1 MEPLKVITVTE
12 EQLESLIDKKIDQL
26 HDAVKKQSEITD
38 PLLDIAS
45 LKVNLKWPDGKAR
58 RLVKEGRL
66 KPEFTGNG
74 KKLNFEAIKE
84 SEPTEID
91 PRRYGAPLWPE
102 RHSLESL
109 EQRRALDPFRFDCMY
124 QGHPS
129 SKEGL
134 LYGDNFK
141 TYDTPTGSDEI
152 IRKANYTDT
161 ADTGTDYL
169 CSICYDVLKGGQ
181 INITDVLYTQAPMEE
196 TEPATAQMLLRNGTR
211 AALIESN
218 NGGRGFARNVQRK
231 ATAVHVEWFHQS
243 GNKES
248 RILTNSATVLQNIRF
263 PEGWR
268 LRWPELYAHLTTY
281 KRLFKANKNDDA
293 PDALTGIVEKEII
306 NKNNRILY
314 MG

>member
-1 MEPLKVITVTE
+1 
-12 EQLESLIDKKIDQL
+12 
-26 HDAVKKQSEITD
+26 
-38 PLLDIAS
+38 
-45 LKVNLKWPDGKAR
+45 
-58 RLVKEGRL
+58 
-66 KPEFTGNG
+66 
-74 KKLNFEAIKE
+74 
-84 SEPTEID
+84 
-91 PRRYGAPLWPE
+91 
-102 RHSLESL
+102 
-109 EQRRALDPFRFDCMY
+109 
-124 QGHPS
+124 
-129 SKEGL
+129 
-134 LYGDNFK
+134 
-141 TYDTPTGSDEI
+141 
-152 IRKANYTDT
+152 
-161 ADTGTDYL
+161 
-169 CSICYDVLKGGQ
+169 
-181 INITDVLYTQAPMEE
+181 
-196 TEPATAQMLLRNGTR
+196 MLLRNGTR

-231 ATAVHVEWFHQS
+231 ATAAHVEWFHQS